1 MFLSKPPRLAVGST
15 GLISDAGG
23 IRVTLLDER
32 IEIVEVDWLYQM
44 MGEAN
49 VVTPADILF
58 HSKPS
63 QRNSEKRTATMETRH
78 EVNATPIGQANVADQ
93 DIKLAVGCEFESG
106 SKLISWIYLIIA
118 LTQEHGKRSIGVLV
132 IFD

>member
-1 MFLSKPPRLAVGST
+1 M

-23 IRVTLLDER
+23 AWLTLLDKR
-32 IEIVEVDWLYQM
+32 IELVEVDWLYQM
-44 MGEAN
+44 IREAN
-49 VVTPADILF
+49 VVTSADILL
-58 HSKPS
+58 HSEPGKRDS
-63 QRNSEKRTATMETRH
+63 KKRTATMETRH

-93 DIKLAVGCEFESG
+93 DIKLAAGCEFESS
-106 SKLISWIYLIIA
+106 SKIISWIYLITA